1 MQHQLT
7 KNNIMENFSN
17 VCQLL
22 MQARKSVIK
31 SYRRF
36 AEEIGMS
43 SHTVSNIEK
52 GYQRM
57 VSAS

>member
-1 MQHQLT
+1 
-7 KNNIMENFSN
+7 MENFSN

-36 AEEIGMS
+36 ADEIGMS

-52 GYQRM
+52 GYQRQ
-57 VSAS
+57 VPAS